1 MSKEEIQ
8 IKTEK
13 VEFEAL
19 EVHNSSNNIK
29 ESKRSTHGNCFDSQV
44 CDVKIE
50 ENNFRYDEND
60 SKIGIK
66 QAPYFCAACS
76 IDFEE
81 KNAFF
86 VHILTYHD
94 GKKPFKCL
102 LCEYPL
108 SKKSAL
114 NKHIRIIHGT
124 NEEGDNSVAEFDNFD
139 GKIENYNDVSHADS
153 FVEKIE
159 EQEGYDEGY
168 IPEPLHEVD
177 YLCQNTAPDE
187 EIKSNEIERK
197 LLNSSVN
204 IFKFYINLKSKCF
217 YLQILDLS

>member
-1 MSKEEIQ
+1 MSKDEMQ

-13 VEFEAL
+13 VEFGAL
-19 EVHNSSNNIK
+19 EVQNSSNSVK
-29 ESKRSTHGNCFDSQV
+29 ESTKSTAGNCFDTQV

-50 ENNFRYDEND
+50 ENNFRYDENV
-60 SKIGIK
+60 SKIDIK
-66 QAPYFCAACS
+66 PTPYFCAACS

-86 VHILTYHD
+86 VHLLTYHD

-114 NKHIRIIHGT
+114 NKHIRIIHGA
-124 NEEGDNSVAEFDNFD
+124 NEEGDDSVAEFDNFD
-139 GKIENYNDVSHADS
+139 GKIENCNDVSHAEF

-168 IPEPLHEVD
+168 IPEPLHEED

-187 EIKSNEIERK
+187 EIKSNEIEGK
-197 LLNSSVN
+197 LLN
-204 IFKFYINLKSKCF
+204 L
-217 YLQILDLS
+217 L

>member
-29 ESKRSTHGNCFDSQV
+29 ESKRSTHGNCFDAQV

-50 ENNFRYDEND
+50 ENNFRHHEND

-177 YLCQNTAPDE
+177 YLCENTAPDE

-197 LLNSSVN
+197 LLNL
-204 IFKFYINLKSKCF
+204 F
-217 YLQILDLS
+217 

>member
-1 MSKEEIQ
+1 MSKDEMQ

-13 VEFEAL
+13 VEFGAL
-19 EVHNSSNNIK
+19 EVQNSSNSIK
-29 ESKRSTHGNCFDSQV
+29 ESTRSTAGNCFDAQV

-50 ENNFRYDEND
+50 ENNFRYDENV
-60 SKIGIK
+60 SKIDIK
-66 QAPYFCAACS
+66 PTPYFCAACS

-86 VHILTYHD
+86 VHLLTYHD

-114 NKHIRIIHGT
+114 NKHIRIIHGA
-124 NEEGDNSVAEFDNFD
+124 NEEGDDSVAEFDNFD
-139 GKIENYNDVSHADS
+139 GKIENCNDVSHAEF

-187 EIKSNEIERK
+187 EIKSNEIEGK
-197 LLNSSVN
+197 LLN
-204 IFKFYINLKSKCF
+204 L
-217 YLQILDLS
+217 L

>member
-13 VEFEAL
+13 VEFGAL

-29 ESKRSTHGNCFDSQV
+29 ESTRSTEEKCFDAQV
-44 CDVKIE
+44 CEVKIE
-50 ENNFRYDEND
+50 ENNYRYDEND

-66 QAPYFCAACS
+66 QSPYFCAACS

-114 NKHIRIIHGT
+114 NKHIRIIHGAS
-124 NEEGDNSVAEFDNFD
+124 EEGDNSVGELDNFD
-139 GKIENYNDVSHADS
+139 GKLENYNDISHTDS
-153 FVEKIE
+153 FVEKLE

-177 YLCQNTAPDE
+177 YLCENTAPDE
-187 EIKSNEIERK
+187 EVKSNEIELN
-197 LLNSSVN
+197 LLKFSVN
-204 IFKFYINLKSKCF
+204 
-217 YLQILDLS
+217 

>member
-13 VEFEAL
+13 VESEAL

-29 ESKRSTHGNCFDSQV
+29 ESKRSTHGNCFDAQV

-66 QAPYFCAACS
+66 QTPYFCAACS

-114 NKHIRIIHGT
+114 NKHIRIIHGA
-124 NEEGDNSVAEFDNFD
+124 NERGDNSVAEFDNFD

-153 FVEKIE
+153 FIEKIE

-197 LLNSSVN
+197 LLNL
-204 IFKFYINLKSKCF
+204 FKIYINLKSNCC
-217 YLQILDLS
+217 YLVLFLQ

>member
-1 MSKEEIQ
+1 MSKDEMQ

-13 VEFEAL
+13 VEFGAL
-19 EVHNSSNNIK
+19 EVQNSSNSIK
-29 ESKRSTHGNCFDSQV
+29 ESTRSTAGNCFDAQV

-50 ENNFRYDEND
+50 ENNFRYDENV
-60 SKIGIK
+60 SKIDIK
-66 QAPYFCAACS
+66 PTPYFCAACS

-86 VHILTYHD
+86 VHLLTYHD

-114 NKHIRIIHGT
+114 NKHIRIIHGAI
-124 NEEGDNSVAEFDNFD
+124 EEGDDSVAEFDNFD
-139 GKIENYNDVSHADS
+139 GKIENCNDVSHAEF

-159 EQEGYDEGY
+159 E
-168 IPEPLHEVD
+168 
-177 YLCQNTAPDE
+177 
-187 EIKSNEIERK
+187 
-197 LLNSSVN
+197 
-204 IFKFYINLKSKCF
+204 
-217 YLQILDLS
+217 

>member
-1 MSKEEIQ
+1 MSKDEMQ

-13 VEFEAL
+13 VEFGAL
-19 EVHNSSNNIK
+19 EVQNSSNSIK
-29 ESKRSTHGNCFDSQV
+29 ESTRSTADNCFDAQV

-50 ENNFRYDEND
+50 ENNFRYDENV
-60 SKIGIK
+60 SKIDIK
-66 QAPYFCAACS
+66 PTPYFCAACS

-86 VHILTYHD
+86 VHLLTYHD

-114 NKHIRIIHGT
+114 NKHIRIIHGA
-124 NEEGDNSVAEFDNFD
+124 NKEGDNSVAEFDNFD
-139 GKIENYNDVSHADS
+139 GKIENCNDVSHAEF

-187 EIKSNEIERK
+187 EIKSNEIEGK
-197 LLNSSVN
+197 LLN
-204 IFKFYINLKSKCF
+204 L
-217 YLQILDLS
+217 L

>member
-1 MSKEEIQ
+1 MSKEETP

-19 EVHNSSNNIK
+19 EVQNSSNSIK
-29 ESKRSTHGNCFDSQV
+29 EFTKRPAEGNIFDAQV
-44 CDVKIE
+44 CEVKTE
-50 ENNFRYDEND
+50 ENNYRYDENE

-66 QAPYFCAACS
+66 QTPYFCAACS

-114 NKHIRIIHGT
+114 NNHIRIVHGA
-124 NEEGDNSVAEFDNFD
+124 NEEGDNSVGEFDNFD
-139 GKIENYNDVSHADS
+139 GKTEN
-153 FVEKIE
+153 
-159 EQEGYDEGY
+159 
-168 IPEPLHEVD
+168 
-177 YLCQNTAPDE
+177 
-187 EIKSNEIERK
+187 
-197 LLNSSVN
+197 
-204 IFKFYINLKSKCF
+204 
-217 YLQILDLS
+217 

>member
-1 MSKEEIQ
+1 MSKDEMQ

-13 VEFEAL
+13 VEFGAL
-19 EVHNSSNNIK
+19 EVQNSSNSIK
-29 ESKRSTHGNCFDSQV
+29 ESTKSTAGNCFDAQV

-50 ENNFRYDEND
+50 ENNFRYDENV
-60 SKIGIK
+60 SKIDIK
-66 QAPYFCAACS
+66 PTPYFCAACS

-86 VHILTYHD
+86 VHLLTYHD

-114 NKHIRIIHGT
+114 NKHIRIIHGA
-124 NEEGDNSVAEFDNFD
+124 NKEGDNSVAEFDNFD
-139 GKIENYNDVSHADS
+139 GKIENCNDVSHAEF

-187 EIKSNEIERK
+187 EIKSNEIEGK
-197 LLNSSVN
+197 LLN
-204 IFKFYINLKSKCF
+204 L
-217 YLQILDLS
+217 L

>member
-1 MSKEEIQ
+1 MSKDEMQ

-13 VEFEAL
+13 VEFGAL
-19 EVHNSSNNIK
+19 EVQNSSNSIK
-29 ESKRSTHGNCFDSQV
+29 ESTRSTAGNCFDAQV

-50 ENNFRYDEND
+50 ENNFRYDENV
-60 SKIGIK
+60 SKIDIK
-66 QAPYFCAACS
+66 PTPYFCAACS

-86 VHILTYHD
+86 VHLLTYHD

-114 NKHIRIIHGT
+114 NKHIRIIHGA
-124 NEEGDNSVAEFDNFD
+124 NKEGDNSVAEFDNFD
-139 GKIENYNDVSHADS
+139 GKIENCNDVSHAEF

-187 EIKSNEIERK
+187 EIKSNEIEGK
-197 LLNSSVN
+197 LLN
-204 IFKFYINLKSKCF
+204 L
-217 YLQILDLS
+217 L